1 MACKAGEVSPPTAS
15 ARVSHCSP
23 SPRWP
28 RFIQNQDRLLASS
41 IAVFGWSRLSKHH
54 SSAERRLACFELQP
68 RQPPC
73 LLRALE
79 LRLRPFGKCDVEL
92 EMSIARSLRL
102 AHACE
107 TIAPV
112 LANSLE
118 AAIAPLSAGLGVD
131 VDQ

>member
-1 MACKAGEVSPPTAS
+1 M
-15 ARVSHCSP
+15 
-23 SPRWP
+23 
-28 RFIQNQDRLLASS
+28 
-41 IAVFGWSRLSKHH
+41 
-54 SSAERRLACFELQP
+54 FELQP

-79 LRLRPFGKCDVEL
+79 LGLRPSGKRDVEL
-92 EMSIARSLRL
+92 EMSIARPLRL
-102 AHACE
+102 AQACE

-112 LANSLE
+112 LANGLE